1 MKKLQNNWDRNAIIY
16 RDNFM
21 KSITALNGAQWME
34 SVELFLQI
42 RSNFYSKIG
51 RVKIVAD
58 VFLHETNFIYLK
70 KRVNFH
76 IPNLSLLLNSLFTV
90 KIWINFGC

>member
-1 MKKLQNNWDRNAIIY
+1 MGCNERNQPNCSCKLEVI
-16 RDNFM
+16 
-21 KSITALNGAQWME
+21 
-34 SVELFLQI
+34 
-42 RSNFYSKIG
+42 FYSKID

-58 VFLHETNFIYLK
+58 VFLHETNFTYLK

-90 KIWINFGC
+90 KI